1 MSAGQLHVGAVH
13 EAAARIVDHVVKT
26 PLLRSGELD
35 ARVGG
40 RVFLKAENL
49 QRSGSFKF
57 RGALNRILAL
67 SPAQRLGGV
76 VAFSSGNHALAIAE
90 ASRIVGVAATVV
102 MPADAPAIKIEGCR
116 QRGAKVHLYDRE
128 RDDRAAIGADLVA
141 RHGMTLIPP
150 YDDDFVMAGA
160 GTGALE
166 AIAQMDGMPV
176 DTAVVCCSGGGLAA
190 GWSLALRARYPQVH
204 VVVAEPEGFDDT
216 GRSLAA
222 GSRLANTLKSGSLCD
237 ALLANTPGERTFPI
251 LHASGATGIS
261 VSDREALAAMH
272 FAFAALKL
280 VLEPGGAAALAAV
293 LSRKLE
299 LKGRNTLVIC
309 SGGNVDPQVF
319 AQCLGAD
326 IHAHV

>member
-1 MSAGQLHVGAVH
+1 MTQALGIDDVRA
-13 EAAARIVDHVVKT
+13 AAARIAGHAVAT

-35 ARVGG
+35 AMVGG

-57 RGALNRILAL
+57 RGALNRVLAL
-67 SPAQRLGGV
+67 TPAQRTQGV

-90 ASRIVGVAATVV
+90 AARLVGVAASVI
-102 MPADAPAIKIEGCR
+102 MPADAPAIKIAGCR
-116 QRGAKVHLYDRE
+116 QRGATVHLYDRD

-141 RHGMTLIPP
+141 RHGMTLVPP
-150 YDDDFVMAGA
+150 YDDDFVIAGA

-166 AIAQMDGMPV
+166 AAAQMEGERV
-176 DTAVVCCSGGGLAA
+176 DTAIVCCSGGGLAA
-190 GWSLALRARYPQVH
+190 GWSLALRAQFPQVRI
-204 VVVAEPEGFDDT
+204 VAAEPEGFDDT

-222 GSRLANTLKSGSLCD
+222 GTRLANTRKSGSLCD

-251 LHASGATGIS
+251 LAACGASGVA
-261 VSDREALAAMH
+261 VSDAEALAAMR
-272 FAFAALKL
+272 FAFASLKL

-293 LSRKLE
+293 LSRKLD
-299 LKGRNTLVIC
+299 LQGRNTLVIC

-319 AQCLGAD
+319 AQCLD
-326 IHAHV
+326 IDATVQP